1 MILDGLKRFIDS
13 LSWTDIFDLGDVWD
27 RAKRIFTD
35 PIGRLI
41 SFGVGVV
48 SELLDLV
55 KQAILRP
62 LAALAEGTA
71 GYDLLKAILGQDPI
85 TGDPVPRNADT
96 LIGGFMKL
104 IGQEEVWQNIKRGN
118 AVARAFAWF
127 QGALAGLMGFVRSIP
142 GRIVATLAVADVPG
156 RGHGGRRVPQGR
168 VGVPRAGRR
177 VRLVGAQP
185 GDQPAGDPVLG
196 RRPRRDALHRQGQG
210 GVPHDPP
217 QPGGASSATWCAPRS
232 SGSRCSPATSSPISR
247 TP

>member
-1 MILDGLKRFIDS
+1 MIVDGLKRFIDS

-85 TGDPVPRNADT
+85 TGDPVPRTADT

-118 AVARAFAWF
+118 AV
-127 QGALAGLMGFVRSIP
+127 GAGLR
-142 GRIVATLAVADVPG
+142 LVPG
-156 RGHGGRRVPQGR
+156 RARRADGVRAVDPRTDRGDAHGR
-168 VGVPRAGRR
+168 
-177 VRLVGAQP
+177 
-185 GDQPAGDPVLG
+185 
-196 RRPRRDALHRQGQG
+196 
-210 GVPHDPP
+210 
-217 QPGGASSATWCAPRS
+217 
-232 SGSRCSPATSSPISR
+232 
-247 TP
+247 